1 MLCVNYLLSPPF
13 SSSPIAF
20 YTLETLPTPLLLQAT
35 QAPSPLLI
43 CSNLKNLLT
52 DAKTCF
58 EELEAR

>member
-1 MLCVNYLLSPPF
+1 MNYLLPSLPF
-13 SSSPIAF
+13 STSPIAF
-20 YTLETLPTPLLLQAT
+20 NTPETLPMPLLVLAT

-43 CSNLKNLLT
+43 CSNLKDLLT